1 MSKPEKKKPRGN
13 GKGVLSFFLG
23 MILGVVI
30 FVGAIAGTIYA
41 IVATMTVGDVVHKVD
56 EIPDDIFDQDSNVPN
71 KSILDIAL
79 QLKDDAPN
87 IGNMSLNELSQKY
100 GVSTKLEELKTIEGI
115 DISVIFDVPINQIK
129 ENLVKILDNVT
140 LNNIGDL
147 AGLNF
152 AGYGIPILTDNLNI
166 PIVDAIDV
174 ILKTIG
180 GELTLRQID
189 ESFGISPGEG
199 GIFDTIKDTPLS
211 SITDVIDGLKVG
223 QILDTDN
230 DKFVKVGENSLYIK
244 TERYEKVE
252 ADEIDTIKD
261 GALTYMYG
269 MDGDTLLERELRF
282 VKKTSV
288 DEDGNEYVVT
298 DENGN
303 PVYIVDNSCYEK
315 PKSDNEGESASE
327 SEVESEKE
335 YYRFFEYELYQGQYA
350 TSEYYVKAY
359 GNHFEKTVNGYEL
372 VDEGFILLS
381 DLSNKSGKKFATSN
395 GAVTLPSDIYYTVD
409 EALVLADSY
418 GIDEFIHTVD
428 SSTLLVA
435 GKTGFAR
442 IHVGNADSAIQVL
455 SYLQIGNVENAT
467 EELQSIKLGDVIDI
481 NENSAHILQV
491 MKDTCLSDFSMSI
504 DDLLLSEVIDITNSF
519 YYEDINGDYVF
530 VTLPTDKYVE

>member
-13 GKGVLSFFLG
+13 GKSVLSFFLG
-23 MILGVVI
+23 MIMGVVL

-41 IVATMTVGDVVHKVD
+41 VVATMTVGDVVH
-56 EIPDDIFDQDSNVPN
+56 EAGANPDDIFDQNSDVPN

-100 GVSTKLEELKTIEGI
+100 GVSTKLEDLKTIEGI

-129 ENLVKILDNVT
+129 DNLIKILDNVT

-147 AGLNF
+147 AGLDF

-166 PIVDAIDV
+166 PVVDAIDV
-174 ILKTIG
+174 ILETIG

-189 ESFGISPGEG
+189 ESFGISLGEG

-211 SITDVIDGLKVG
+211 SITDVIDGLRVG

-252 ADEIDTIKD
+252 ADEYDTMKD
-261 GALTYMYG
+261 DALSYMYG

-298 DENGN
+298 DENGDI
-303 PVYIVDNSCYEK
+303 VYVVDNSCYDET
-315 PKSDNEGESASE
+315 PDTT
-327 SEVESEKE
+327 KE

-350 TSEYYVKAY
+350 TSEYYIKAY

-395 GAVTLPSDIYYTVD
+395 GTVTLPSDIYYTVD

-418 GIDEFIHTVD
+418 GIDEFIHTID

-442 IHVGNADSAIQVL
+442 IHIGETDSPIQVI
-455 SYLQIGNVENAT
+455 SYLQIGSIDTAT
-467 EELQSIKLGDVIDI
+467 EELQNLKLGDIIDI

-491 MKDTCLSDFSMSI
+491 MKDT
-504 DDLLLSEVIDITNSF
+504 
-519 YYEDINGDYVF
+519 
-530 VTLPTDKYVE
+530 